1 MLDINVVS
9 FLVFD
14 MLILGLSISAFRDL
28 KIQTKFDHYW
38 RWALAFFAMGY
49 LCFAIAPFVDRAIIT
64 PANVFLILASLAQAL
79 LFRTWNEPVSKR
91 LHILLAVCVMVVG
104 LVFEYLRQH
113 GTFQQRVGLITGF
126 LIASSVWHTLELL
139 RLHRRE
145 PSFSVRLMLFF
156 SVLYFFFAVLRWLVV
171 VYGND
176 PANINLY
183 NEEMLAFATRWC
195 LMATDVL
202 MYVAINQYYTEKSWS
217 KEKQALEAQLNSEK
231 IIDQLASE
239 VSQTTQ
245 LNQKLALVLA
255 EKNKLLTS
263 LSSSMKSTR
272 MGAMASTLAHEI
284 NQPLSAIRLNAE
296 MAQREVS
303 MSQDL
308 TLVQNNLQYLIED
321 VDRIDGIVNKIKKFF
336 YNDYSDFKN
345 LQLAALVDSTFDY
358 VQEGCNKSNIDLLV
372 NIDPKLHIYGD
383 KGQLQM
389 VVFNLIS
396 NAMDALEEKEGTRF
410 ITINAEPVGDHIDLI
425 VQDNGAGVAPEV
437 MGQIFD
443 LFRTTK
449 PDGMGVG
456 LWLSRA
462 VMENHRGHLTY
473 STAAEGGA
481 RFVMQFPQPLSAPS
495 SAS

>member
-1 MLDINVVS
+1 
-9 FLVFD
+9 
-14 MLILGLSISAFRDL
+14 
-28 KIQTKFDHYW
+28 
-38 RWALAFFAMGY
+38 
-49 LCFAIAPFVDRAIIT
+49 
-64 PANVFLILASLAQAL
+64 
-79 LFRTWNEPVSKR
+79 
-91 LHILLAVCVMVVG
+91 
-104 LVFEYLRQH
+104 
-113 GTFQQRVGLITGF
+113 
-126 LIASSVWHTLELL
+126 
-139 RLHRRE
+139 
-145 PSFSVRLMLFF
+145 
-156 SVLYFFFAVLRWLVV
+156 
-171 VYGND
+171 
-176 PANINLY
+176 
-183 NEEMLAFATRWC
+183 
-195 LMATDVL
+195 
-202 MYVAINQYYTEKSWS
+202 
-217 KEKQALEAQLNSEK
+217 
-231 IIDQLASE
+231 LASE

-245 LNQKLALVLA
+245 LNQELALVLA

-303 MSQDL
+303 MAQDL

-321 VDRIDGIVNKIKKFF
+321 VDRIDSIVNKIKKFF

-345 LQLAALVDSTFDY
+345 LQLAALVNSTFDY

-389 VVFNLIS
+389 VVFNLMS
-396 NAMDALEEKEGTRF
+396 NAMDALEDKEGTRF

>member
-1 MLDINVVS
+1 
-9 FLVFD
+9 
-14 MLILGLSISAFRDL
+14 
-28 KIQTKFDHYW
+28 
-38 RWALAFFAMGY
+38 
-49 LCFAIAPFVDRAIIT
+49 
-64 PANVFLILASLAQAL
+64 
-79 LFRTWNEPVSKR
+79 
-91 LHILLAVCVMVVG
+91 
-104 LVFEYLRQH
+104 
-113 GTFQQRVGLITGF
+113 
-126 LIASSVWHTLELL
+126 
-139 RLHRRE
+139 
-145 PSFSVRLMLFF
+145 
-156 SVLYFFFAVLRWLVV
+156 
-171 VYGND
+171 
-176 PANINLY
+176 
-183 NEEMLAFATRWC
+183 
-195 LMATDVL
+195 
-202 MYVAINQYYTEKSWS
+202 
-217 KEKQALEAQLNSEK
+217 
-231 IIDQLASE
+231 
-239 VSQTTQ
+239 
-245 LNQKLALVLA
+245 
-255 EKNKLLTS
+255 
-263 LSSSMKSTR
+263 MKSTR

-303 MSQDL
+303 MAQDL

-321 VDRIDGIVNKIKKFF
+321 VDRIDSIVNKIKKFF

-358 VQEGCNKSNIDLLV
+358 VQEGCNKSSIDLLV

-396 NAMDALEEKEGTRF
+396 NAMDALEDKEGKRF

-481 RFVMQFPQPLSAPS
+481 RFVMQFPQPLSTQSSAPS
-495 SAS
+495 SAP